1 MLTESSISI
10 GRSTLDRVGA
20 SNQVA
25 SLSSSSNSTPTK
37 AETKEAEGTAL
48 AVGQTEEGVTVDIAS
63 LQTGGPATGTDVTN
77 TNQPENAGVSG
88 AEQSSAA
95 GRSAAASEGPLSSE
109 LAKQVEQEAELRN
122 KEKLDRISEEINDQ
136 LNDQLK
142 LRFATDEDTGLD
154 LFQLVEQETGEV
166 VRQIP
171 SEEVLTFMKR
181 FQENSSGLLVSE
193 QA

>member
-1 MLTESSISI
+1 MLTESTISI

-37 AETKEAEGTAL
+37 AEKSEAEGTAL
-48 AVGQTEEGVTVDIAS
+48 AVGQTEEGVTVDISS
-63 LQTGGPATGTDVTN
+63 LQTGGLETGTDVTN
-77 TNQPENAGVSG
+77 NNQPGNAGVRK
-88 AEQSSAA
+88 AESNSANGRPTASSA
-95 GRSAAASEGPLSSE
+95 EPLSPE
-109 LAKQVEQEAELRN
+109 LAKQVEQEAEQRN

-136 LNDQLK
+136 LSDQLK
-142 LRFATDEDTGLD
+142 LRFRTDEETGLD

-171 SEEVLTFMKR
+171 SEEVLSFMKR
-181 FQENSSGLLVSE
+181 FQENSPGLLVSE